1 MSFILREITMIKEF
15 FGFLF
20 LMSFAIVMCTNIV
33 TTEWNVWALMVKL
46 GGQ

>member
-1 MSFILREITMIKEF
+1 MIKEF

-20 LMSFAIVMCTNIV
+20 LMSFAIVMCTNAV
-33 TTEWNVWALMVKL
+33 TSEWNLFALMVKSAQYF

>member
-1 MSFILREITMIKEF
+1 MIKEF

-33 TTEWNVWALMVKL
+33 TNEWNIWALMVKV
-46 GGQ
+46 GGAQ